1 MAAPTPAN
9 ISLPDSLPY
18 PIRITSLIAR
28 ADETVTRGT
37 PLCDYS
43 FEYTLPASASAT
55 QEGTSPTSNKPKTR
69 QKETRYG
76 RWESPI
82 DGVFHKWLIHR
93 GDTIRSVEQ
102 ARREPAA
109 TLLYASLSLSS
120 GSFKLLMLTPLQQ
133 GGLSA

>member
-1 MAAPTPAN
+1 MATPTPAN

-28 ADETVTRGT
+28 PDETVTRGT

-43 FEYTLPASASAT
+43 FEYTLPGTASAT
-55 QEGTSPTSNKPKTR
+55 QDGTSAPLNGPKTR
-69 QKETRYG
+69 KKETRYG

-82 DGVFHKWLIHR
+82 DGVFHKWLIGR
-93 GDTIRSVEQ
+93 GDTIRSAEQ

-109 TLLYASLSLSS
+109 TLLYASLTIFWELQADDVGSL
-120 GSFKLLMLTPLQQ
+120 
-133 GGLSA
+133 